1 MIAPYIKETMNSKGA
16 SVIRKMFE
24 EGIQLKKQFGQDKVF
39 DFSLGNPDLDPPEKV
54 VEAVRKIADDVSHG
68 RHGYMQ
74 NAGYSE
80 TRSAMAQKVSGE
92 QQVTLCAEN
101 IVMTCGAASAINCVL
116 KAVVSP
122 GDEVIVPA
130 PFFAE
135 YRHYV
140 NNFSGHLVE
149 VPSNDDFSLN
159 IEKIKSS
166 LSEKTAAIII
176 NTPNNPTGKI
186 FGKSEIEA
194 LCKILS
200 EHGKTTGRFPYLIC
214 DEPYRAIV
222 YDNAEIP
229 PVFGLYSESVVVSSF
244 AKDLSL
250 PGERIGYIAANPKM
264 QDCSEFISAC
274 TFALRTLGF
283 VNAPAFFQKVVA
295 QSWDASV
302 DYSSY
307 KKRRDILMNILDEAG
322 LEYCYPQGAF
332 YLFVKVPEKWN
343 GDDAAFC
350 DHLKK
355 FLILSAPG
363 GSFGKKGYFRL
374 AYCVAETTIENSRD
388 AFINAVK

>member
-92 QQVTLCAEN
+92 QKVTLCAEN
-101 IVMTCGAASAINCVL
+101 IVMTCGAASALNCVL
-116 KAVVSP
+116 KAVISP

-140 NNFSGHLVE
+140 NNFSGRLVE

-176 NTPNNPTGKI
+176 NTPTLQGK
-186 FGKSEIEA
+186 FTENLK
-194 LCKILS
+194 LNL
-200 EHGKTTGRFPYLIC
+200 F
-214 DEPYRAIV
+214 
-222 YDNAEIP
+222 AE
-229 PVFGLYSESVVVSSF
+229 SF
-244 AKDLSL
+244 Q
-250 PGERIGYIAANPKM
+250 N
-264 QDCSEFISAC
+264 
-274 TFALRTLGF
+274 T
-283 VNAPAFFQKVVA
+283 V
-295 QSWDASV
+295 
-302 DYSSY
+302 
-307 KKRRDILMNILDEAG
+307 KRQA
-322 LEYCYPQGAF
+322 
-332 YLFVKVPEKWN
+332 V
-343 GDDAAFC
+343 
-350 DHLKK
+350 
-355 FLILSAPG
+355 FLILSAMNLTG
-363 GSFGKKGYFRL
+363 QLF
-374 AYCVAETTIENSRD
+374 TIMQKYLLFSVYIPKALLFLVLQKIFLFQAKE
-388 AFINAVK
+388 